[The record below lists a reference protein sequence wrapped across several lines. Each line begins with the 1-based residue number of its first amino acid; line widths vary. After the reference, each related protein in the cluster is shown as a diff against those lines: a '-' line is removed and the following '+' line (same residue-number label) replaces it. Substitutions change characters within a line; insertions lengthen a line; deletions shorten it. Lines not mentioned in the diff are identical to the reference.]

1 MLWIEIKQGKK
12 IGCDWRKC
20 MATWVLREDLSKEVT
35 FEQRPKCHENESVQM
50 SEKNGLSRVNARS

>member
-1 MLWIEIKQGKK
+1 
-12 IGCDWRKC
+12 